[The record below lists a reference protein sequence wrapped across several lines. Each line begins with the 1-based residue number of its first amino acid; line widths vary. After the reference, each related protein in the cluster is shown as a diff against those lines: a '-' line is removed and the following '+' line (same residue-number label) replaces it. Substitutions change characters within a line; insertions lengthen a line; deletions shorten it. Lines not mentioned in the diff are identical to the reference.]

1 MPDARLPKGGPG
13 RAYYEGPK
21 GDFFLSEL
29 RLIADGQAVKLE
41 SGSENHAKQWIG
53 SGKPGAMAALD
64 GDLQT
69 GWSAS
74 GREGKPSQ
82 AVWQLAKPLTASSL
96 TVQMDF
102 SRHYSASL
110 GRFRLSVAKRDKAPK
125 AKELPGDIEARL
137 AKPADALGQAD
148 RDALRAHYI
157 ETTGDAAELRKP
169 IEALRRGIPKP
180 PTTLVMH
187 ERPASRVRPTHRHHR
202 GEFLSPRETVQPKV
216 LPFLP
221 PLAEEL
227 PRNRLG
233 FAQWLVD
240 PANPLTARVTV
251 NRLWASIF
259 GEGIV
264 RTTED
269 FGYTGAS
276 PTNPE
281 LLDWLALE
289 FIRQGWSQKKLLRL
303 IVTSATYRQR
313 SGTEYRLSAEQIRDS
328 LLSVSGLLHQRIGGA
343 SVFPP
348 QPGSIG
354 EGIYGGGGW
363 KTSSGAD
370 RYRRSLYTYRKRSMP
385 YAMHDTFDAP
395 SHETCVARREVSNT
409 PLQALTLLN
418 DPLPIEAS
426 RALAQWAVQ
435 QSGDRASVSKALF
448 ERCLSRPPDA
458 REQKIVLD
466 YFEKT
471 LRRFESGEIDAA
483 KVAGPGPGDTNKRA
497 AWTALS
503 RALLNT
509 HEFITR
515 N

>member
-1 MPDARLPKGGPG
+1 MRIWL
-13 RAYYEGPK
+13 
-21 GDFFLSEL
+21 
-29 RLIADGQAVKLE
+29 
-41 SGSENHAKQWIG
+41 W
-53 SGKPGAMAALD
+53 
-64 GDLQT
+64 
-69 GWSAS
+69 
-74 GREGKPSQ
+74 
-82 AVWQLAKPLTASSL
+82 
-96 TVQMDF
+96 
-102 SRHYSASL
+102 
-110 GRFRLSVAKRDKAPK
+110 
-125 AKELPGDIEARL
+125 
-137 AKPADALGQAD
+137 ADALGQAD

-157 ETTGDAAELRKP
+157 ETTGAAAELRKP

-187 ERPASRVRPTHRHHR
+187 ERPANRVRPTHRHHR
-202 GEFLSPRETVQPKV
+202 GEFLSPRETVLPKV

-276 PTNPE
+276 PTDPE

-303 IVTSATYRQR
+303 IVTSATYQQR
-313 SGTEYRLSAEQIRDS
+313 AGTEYRLSAEQIRDS

-363 KTSSGAD
+363 KASLGAD

-395 SHETCVARREVSNT
+395 SHETCVARREISNT
-409 PLQALTLLN
+409 PLQALSLLN
-418 DPLPIEAS
+418 EVTFVEAARRLGGRMLKDADS
-426 RALAQWAVQ
+426 SMEARLTHGFLWAV
-435 QSGDRASVSKALF
+435 
-448 ERCLSRPPDA
+448 SRKPTPTELA
-458 REQKIVLD
+458 VLRD
-466 YFEKT
+466 GLKEDLAYFTANPE
-471 LRRFESGEIDAA
+471 AA
-483 KVAGPGPGDTNKRA
+483 KKLLAVGESAAPDDRLAERA
-497 AWTALS
+497 AFTLA
-503 RALLNT
+503 ANVLLNLD
-509 HEFITR
+509 EFVTR
-515 N
+515 E